1 MLVPSIEII
10 HLGEPLHAGTV
21 GAHALHHGG
30 AAILL
35 LDFVGAA
42 TYFHRG
48 RKSLQIPFP
57 GTHRGFV
64 EIVDVEYQSCG
75 RGAED
80 TKITDMRVAYTL
92 HRYPGYRR
100 GRQIVGHDEH
110 CAAIER
116 ERAGAHTLVPQ
127 RNQFGHADGGLLLQ
141 KADRLSPA
149 LLRLPNGMGIQWRLG
164 SSGYAGT

>member
-1 MLVPSIEII
+1 M
-10 HLGEPLHAGTV
+10 
-21 GAHALHHGG
+21 
-30 AAILL
+30 
-35 LDFVGAA
+35 
-42 TYFHRG
+42 
-48 RKSLQIPFP
+48 RKGS
-57 GTHRGFV
+57 
-64 EIVDVEYQSCG
+64 
-75 RGAED
+75 ED

-141 KADRLSPA
+141 KADRFSPA
-149 LLRLPNGMGIQWRLG
+149 LLHLPNGMGIQRRLARVDMPARDRSRG
-164 SSGYAGT
+164 SVACFQLVTSTGGLADGVRWSSLMNHTLARLRRRIM